1 MRGARGFTLIEL
13 MVTLAI
19 LAIMATL
26 AGPPMASM
34 VAAQRLRGVATDF
47 HQSLLKAR
55 SEAIKRNTSVTVN
68 PIGGS
73 WASGW
78 SIVDPANPGGQPLDQ
93 RAANGAVLVA
103 SSLSQ
108 IIYRGSGRISV
119 SATPT
124 FVFTAAST
132 TEARCVAIDPSG
144 RPYGTKG
151 STC

>member
-1 MRGARGFTLIEL
+1 MRRARGFTLIEL
-13 MVTLAI
+13 LMAMAI
-19 LAIMATL
+19 LVVMASL

-34 VAAQRLRGVATDF
+34 IATQRLRGVATDF

-68 PIGGS
+68 PIDGS

-78 SIVDPANPGGQPLDQ
+78 SIVDPSNPSGPPLDQ
-93 RAANGAVLVA
+93 RSANGSVAVA
-103 SSLSQ
+103 TSLTQ
-108 IIYRGSGRISV
+108 IIYRGSGRITSTT
-119 SATPT
+119 TPT
-124 FVFTAAST
+124 FVFSASSAS
-132 TEARCVAIDPSG
+132 ESRCVAIDPSG

>member
-1 MRGARGFTLIEL
+1 MRHERGFTLIEL
-13 MVTLAI
+13 LMTMAI
-19 LAIMATL
+19 LVVMATL

-34 VAAQRLRGVATDF
+34 IATQRLRGVATDF

-73 WASGW
+73 WAAGW
-78 SIVDPANPGGQPLDQ
+78 SIVDPANPSGQPLEQ
-93 RAANGAVLVA
+93 RSSDGAVAVA
-103 SSLSQ
+103 TSLTQ
-108 IIYRGSGRISV
+108 IVYRGSGRI
-119 SATPT
+119 AATTTPT
-124 FVFTAAST
+124 FVFSASSAS
-132 TEARCVAIDPSG
+132 ESRCVAIDPSG